1 MKKAIAIIVFGLL
14 LSGNAYADEF
24 KDKDLN
30 DVVKQG
36 YKITFVNH
44 HVNFETMYYTLEKD
58 DEVVVCTVY
67 YSKGKTSCW
76 KP

>member
-1 MKKAIAIIVFGLL
+1 MKKVILILAMGLL

-44 HVNFETMYYTLEKD
+44 HTRWEMMYYTLEKD
-58 DEVVVCTVY
+58 DDVVICRVKQLGTE
-67 YSKGKTSCW
+67 CW